1 MSNTEY
7 LSVTQY
13 AEKIGLKVARVR
25 QMAADGLL
33 SATKVGSQ
41 WIIPADTPKPP
52 DNRVKS
58 GKYKGW
64 RKGGA
69 ANAKAGV

>member
-7 LSVTQY
+7 LSVTEY
-13 AEKIGLKVARVR
+13 AAKHGLDGGRIRTLIANGRIQAIKI
-25 QMAADGLL
+25 
-33 SATKVGSQ
+33 GSQ
-41 WIIPADTPKPP
+41 WAIPADTPKPP

-69 ANAKAGV
+69 ANASADV